1 MFEGTNTTGWAE
13 LYSGDIIGAAYT
25 MYNTAFLGWFVAIL
39 FFIFQF
45 MLYMKSRNLALNF
58 ITGAIFASLFLTQEL
73 LNELLIAPAAVSVM
87 YVLLVI
93 ELAGIFIMAIM
104 K

>member
-1 MFEGTNTTGWAE
+1 MFEGTNTTGWSE
-13 LYSGDIIGAAYT
+13 LYNGNIIGAAYT
-25 MYNTAFLGWFVAIL
+25 MYNTAFLGWFVVIL

-58 ITGAIFASLFLTQEL
+58 ITGLIFASMFLTEQL
-73 LNELLIAPAAVSVM
+73 LNELLIAPAAVPVM
-87 YVLLVI
+87 YILLVI
-93 ELAGIFIMAIM
+93 ELAGIFIMAVM